1 MPKEI
6 RDQFLKKIQFCSQ
19 TFDYN
24 DDTKN
29 VKEKN
34 ERLQYL
40 QELFE
45 LLKEQNFV
53 LNLVV
58 PHLDLI
64 VEMIEKNIFRP
75 LPILKK

>member
-1 MPKEI
+1 
-6 RDQFLKKIQFCSQ
+6 
-19 TFDYN
+19 
-24 DDTKN
+24 
-29 VKEKN
+29 
-34 ERLQYL
+34 L

-53 LNLVV
+53 MNLVV

-64 VEMIEKNIFRP
+64 IEMIEKNIFRP